1 MRISWFTNRFKI
13 VKSEIKTYFAKL
25 KLKSKIKSGDF
36 KMNTVKFEKGNA
48 QVVAHRGLSGLE
60 PENTVSAFVAA
71 GNRSYFGAECDV
83 HVTTD
88 GKFIVIHDSQTG
100 RVAEKNINVDE
111 STFEEV
117 RMVKLDNICGLE
129 RKVVGANV
137 HYSNRSDLVIPEM
150 KEYIN
155 ICKKYGKKCVL
166 ELKDRIKTNYIEKIV
181 EEIKELGY
189 LENVIFISFNLDN
202 LVDLRKILPNQKIQY
217 LVSEYSKVV
226 LDTLNKYKFDLDIHF
241 NSLTKNIIDEVHANG
256 HIVNCWTVD
265 NKEDGERLASW
276 GVDQITT
283 NILE

>member
-1 MRISWFTNRFKI
+1 MKISWLTNRLRI

-36 KMNTVKFEKGNA
+36 KMNTVKFNKGNV

-60 PENTVSAFVAA
+60 PENTVSAFIAA
-71 GNRSYFGAECDV
+71 GNRSYYGAECDV

-88 GKFIVIHDSQTG
+88 GKIVVIHDDTTG

-117 RMVKLDNICGLE
+117 RSVKLDSICGLE
-129 RKVVGANV
+129 RKIVGADV

-150 KEYIN
+150 HEYIN

-166 ELKDRIKTNYIEKIV
+166 ELKSRIERKYIEQIV
-181 EEIKELGY
+181 EEIKNLNY
-189 LENVIFISFNLDN
+189 LDEVIFISFNLDN
-202 LVDLRKILPNQKIQY
+202 LIDLRKILPEQKIQY
-217 LVSEYSKVV
+217 LVSEYSQVV
-226 LDTLNKYKFDLDIHF
+226 LDTLNKFNFDLDIYF
-241 NSLTKNIIDEVHANG
+241 NALTKNIIDEVHTNG

-265 NKEDGERLASW
+265 NKDDGERLVSW